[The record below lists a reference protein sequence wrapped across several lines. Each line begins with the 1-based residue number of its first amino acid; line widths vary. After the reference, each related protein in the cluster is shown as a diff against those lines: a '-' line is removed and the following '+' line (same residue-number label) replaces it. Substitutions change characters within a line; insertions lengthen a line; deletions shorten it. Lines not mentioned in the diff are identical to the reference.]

1 MIDEQLPVNSSTHF
15 ILWLWI
21 FTFSEPIGFKA
32 PTFSSETKLSW
43 FVKKASQNFALL
55 CPAQAYPI
63 PSFK

>member
-1 MIDEQLPVNSSTHF
+1 MIDEQLSVNSSTHF

-21 FTFSEPIGFKA
+21 FTFLEPIGFKA